1 MTERLPEL
9 KKTSWMILFAGT
21 LIFAISL
28 FFWIIDF
35 PGVRRTFIFKS
46 SDSEILRVE
55 NRFEPIF
62 PVQGKVRNYIDEL
75 LVGPLS
81 EHCCSVFAKG
91 TKVLSCFQRDQT
103 LFVNLS
109 PELLASDAENTDFK
123 AQIELFKMNVMHNF
137 PEIKKIELFIDG
149 KVPFEKK

>member
-9 KKTSWMILFAGT
+9 KKTSWIILLTGT

-35 PGVRRTFIFKS
+35 PGVRRAFVFKS
-46 SDSEILRVE
+46 SDSEILRIE
-55 NRFEPIF
+55 NRFEPLF
-62 PVQGKVRNYIDEL
+62 PAQGKIRNYIDEL

-81 EHCCSVFAKG
+81 EHCCTVFAKR
-91 TKVLSCFQRDQT
+91 TKVLYCFQRDQI
-103 LFVNLS
+103 LYVNLS
-109 PELLASDAENTDFK
+109 ADLLAADAENTDFK
-123 AQIELFKMNVMHNF
+123 AQIELFKKNVMLNF

-149 KVPFEKK
+149 KVPFENS

>member
-1 MTERLPEL
+1 MCI
-9 KKTSWMILFAGT
+9 KTAGRKNTARCIL
-21 LIFAISL
+21 LLHEYHISL
-28 FFWIIDF
+28 VIYLHH
-35 PGVRRTFIFKS
+35 TLAK
-46 SDSEILRVE
+46 
-55 NRFEPIF
+55 F
-62 PVQGKVRNYIDEL
+62 PVHGKIRNYIDEL

>member
-62 PVQGKVRNYIDEL
+62 PVQGKIRNYIDEL

-123 AQIELFKMNVMHNF
+123 AQIGLFKMNVMHNF

>member
-62 PVQGKVRNYIDEL
+62 PVQGKIRNYIDEL